1 MGVLRS
7 EQHQVVDISQ
17 SNIHMSL
24 GTVVCQ
30 HSEHLTISATL
41 LSSILLFNLKT
52 VLHRA
57 VWASFCSPCPLV
69 SFGHTWICQW
79 FTGYPSLDSYSQS
92 QTFTYIHHGLE
103 SHGHLKL
110 LMVCLNCYFCFQS
123 GSIVCHISLM
133 PLKTKNCVHTFEI
146 IFDFLYLYML

>member
-17 SNIHMSL
+17 SNIHMSFRNCGL
-24 GTVVCQ
+24 SAQ
-30 HSEHLTISATL
+30 RYSEHLTISATL
-41 LSSILLFNLKT
+41 LSSNLLFNLKT

-69 SFGHTWICQW
+69 SFGHTWIRQW
-79 FTGYPSLDSYSQS
+79 FTGYPSLHTVKVRHLH
-92 QTFTYIHHGLE
+92 TFTYIQ
-103 SHGHLKL
+103 GHLEL

-133 PLKTKNCVHTFEI
+133 PLKTKNCVHKFEI